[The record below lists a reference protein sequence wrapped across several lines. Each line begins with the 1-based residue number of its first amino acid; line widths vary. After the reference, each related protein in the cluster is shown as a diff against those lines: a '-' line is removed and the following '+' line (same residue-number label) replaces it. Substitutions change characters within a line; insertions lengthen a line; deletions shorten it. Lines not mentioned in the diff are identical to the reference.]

1 MVGAPTGSGKST
13 RLPLWLEEA
22 VEGTVLV
29 VEPRRVACRALAG
42 WLASQRGEAVG
53 ESVGCW
59 VRFDRRMSDATRIVF
74 ATPGIALRVL
84 SGDRVKFDAVM
95 VDEFHERGWETDL
108 LVARLSREETPLV
121 ITSATLDQERV
132 ASTLGAA
139 SVEAEGRRYPLTIRH
154 AESPAEPSPEGLE
167 QRVASALRAAWP
179 PPDEGDALV
188 FLPGKGEIRR
198 AAAAVGKIGEVI
210 EVHGGVRPDV
220 LAKHFAAPSG
230 GRIFLAT
237 NVAETSLTIPGVT
250 LVLDS
255 GLVRRRLHRGGRSV
269 LALDRA
275 SLAEMDQRAGR
286 AGRVAP
292 GQVVR
297 LWSARFRPR
306 EALPPEVTRVEL
318 DDVVLAAAALGESVE
333 AADALPW
340 VDPPPAF
347 AWEAAAARARALGAL
362 DEAGRITPRGREWT
376 ALPVG
381 PAEARLLAGA
391 PPALAGALA
400 DVVAL
405 LELRRPL
412 WLSIEARSDAAQAE
426 VRAARARLLGDL
438 DDEVR
443 AAMRLLRRGDA
454 RAHALDGVALAEAR
468 RTADRLRAA
477 VGAPRLTDAADV
489 PTRRE
494 LVRVILSRWPEVGY
508 VARER
513 ALSARKKRGVSD
525 REPWAN
531 AEGEL
536 QVRLPSMPWL
546 EDPPAPPVAG
556 VVLDTAWLGV
566 GATQV
571 RGVGGFIIPARRA
584 DLADAKLGDCEVGAP
599 TLERGQA
606 ARRRAGGPSARWRGP
621 P

>member
-1 MVGAPTGSGKST
+1 MKVQSSLSSRAGSRVGRSRDGLRRSGVKRLARAWAAVCASTADCTTPRGSSC
-13 RLPLWLEEA
+13 
-22 VEGTVLV
+22 V
-29 VEPRRVACRALAG
+29 
-42 WLASQRGEAVG
+42 
-53 ESVGCW
+53 
-59 VRFDRRMSDATRIVF
+59 
-74 ATPGIALRVL
+74 PGIALRVL

-179 PPDEGDALV
+179 PPDGGDALV

-198 AAAAVGKIGEVI
+198 AAAAVGQIGEVI

-250 LVLDS
+250 LVLDG

-269 LALDRA
+269 SRWTAPR
-275 SLAEMDQRAGR
+275 SQRWTSARPRGAGR
-286 AGRVAP
+286 AGR
-292 GQVVR
+292 VVR

-306 EALPPEVTRVEL
+306 EALLRRSPASSWTTSP
-318 DDVVLAAAALGESVE
+318 AAGRSARRSKRPTPCWWIPRRPSRGR
-333 AADALPW
+333 PR
-340 VDPPPAF
+340 P
-347 AWEAAAARARALGAL
+347 RARALGTL

-376 ALPVG
+376 TLPVG

-571 RGVGGFIIPARRA
+571 RGVGGFIILPGELTSLTRSSATARS
-584 DLADAKLGDCEVGAP
+584 G
-599 TLERGQA
+599 
-606 ARRRAGGPSARWRGP
+606 RRRSSGASGASSRRWSVGSLAWSSVKTLRR
-621 P
+621 